1 MVPAKCS
8 HHLFAY
14 LWFGGNGWNKKM
26 HSSRLL
32 NLQFSIL
39 WCGPR
44 SILWI
49 LSSWSPG
56 FYVILDLWGHLKRL
70 IIQVQFLFFQ
80 FFGNFSPYPTKSN
93 LRLLSFFV
101 VLLKSSLVFCGSS
114 KMISFHMTITQ
125 PAKLEMDLWLR
136 RPRAENRMEDG
147 CYQVSY
153 M

>member
-1 MVPAKCS
+1 MNSFFLKPRILCDT
-8 HHLFAY
+8 
-14 LWFGGNGWNKKM
+14 
-26 HSSRLL
+26 RLVGSL
-32 NLQFSIL
+32 EKAHNSGAVSF
-39 WCGPR
+39 
-44 SILWI
+44 
-49 LSSWSPG
+49 LSSPS
-56 FYVILDLWGHLKRL
+56 
-70 IIQVQFLFFQ
+70 

-125 PAKLEMDLWLR
+125 AAKLEMDLGLR